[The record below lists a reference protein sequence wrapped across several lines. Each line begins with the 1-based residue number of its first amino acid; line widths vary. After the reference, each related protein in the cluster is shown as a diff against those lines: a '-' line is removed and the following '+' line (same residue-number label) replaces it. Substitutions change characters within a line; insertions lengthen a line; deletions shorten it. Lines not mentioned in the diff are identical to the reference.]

1 MQEHQRVRAG
11 IAGMGSWARM
21 AHLPALLANPDVAVV
36 AVADTAPASL
46 AAASSLLPE
55 DCVAYA
61 DPLAMLAEEQL
72 DLVYIVTPD
81 DAHGE
86 PVRAAVAAGTH
97 IVCEKPLAISGSEA
111 WELSGLAEAAG
122 LVNRVGFTVRYS
134 PAMTTLNALIGDGA
148 IGIPHLVLGL
158 QQNGQ
163 FLDPAK
169 PFHWKMDK
177 RRTGGGA
184 IVEYGIHT
192 LDLALW
198 LGGPVCRVQ
207 AIGQTLVP
215 ERPMLDGSDTRIVTV
230 DDSTGWLIEY
240 ENGGK
245 GIGHA
250 GWATPGRAPGLEFR
264 VYGSNGAARVELSE
278 AHPGDEALWLSGP
291 DGNFERLELPGSGSH
306 PWYAHW
312 IGALIDDTVDEILG
326 RPHRGDPTFAD
337 GARAQD
343 LLDAALNSM
352 ETGAFTR
359 VGAMNTLSSDILKRN
374 AT

>member
-1 MQEHQRVRAG
+1 MQGHRVIRAG

-21 AHLPALLANPDVAVV
+21 AHLPSLLANPHVVVA
-36 AVADTAPASL
+36 AVADSAQASL
-46 AAASSLLPE
+46 DAASALLPA
-55 DCVAYA
+55 DCAVYA
-61 DPLAMLAEEQL
+61 DPLTMLTAEEL
-72 DLVYIVTPD
+72 DLVCIVTPD
-81 DAHGE
+81 DAHAG

-97 IVCEKPLAISGSEA
+97 IVCEKPLAISGAEA
-111 WELSGLAEAAG
+111 WELSRLAEAAG
-122 LVNRVGFTVRYS
+122 LVNRVGFVVRYS
-134 PAMTTLNALIGDGA
+134 PAMTALHDLIEDGA
-148 IGIPHLVLGL
+148 IGVPHLVLAL

-163 FLDPAK
+163 FLNPAT

-177 RRTGGGA
+177 TRTGGGA

-198 LGGPVCRVQ
+198 LGGPVRRAQ

-215 ERPMLDGSDTRIVTV
+215 ERPLPDGSATRPVMV

-250 GWATPGRAPGLEFR
+250 SWATPGRAPGLEIR
-264 VYGSNGAARVELSE
+264 VYGSKGAARVELSD
-278 AHPGDEALWLSGP
+278 AYPGDEALWISGP
-291 DGNFERLELPGSGSH
+291 GGNFERQTLPESAGR
-306 PWYAHW
+306 PWYEQW

-326 RPHRGDPTFAD
+326 RAHRGDPTFAD

-343 LLDAALNSM
+343 LLGAALQSM

-359 VGAMNTLSSDILKRN
+359 VGAASALPSECTEPVM
-374 AT
+374 

>member
-1 MQEHQRVRAG
+1 MQGHRLIRAG
-11 IAGMGSWARM
+11 IAGMGTWARM
-21 AHLPALLANPDVAVV
+21 AHLPALLANPNVAVV
-36 AVADTAPASL
+36 AVADDARASL
-46 AAASSLLPE
+46 DAASSLLPE
-55 DCVAYA
+55 GCSVYA
-61 DPLAMLAEEQL
+61 DPLAMLAGEAL
-72 DLVYIVTPD
+72 DLVCIVTPD
-81 DAHGE
+81 DAHAG

-97 IVCEKPLAISGSEA
+97 IVCEKPLAISGAEA
-111 WELSGLAEAAG
+111 WELARLVEAAG

-134 PAMTTLNALIGDGA
+134 PAMTALKTLIDGDA
-148 IGIPHLVLGL
+148 IGEPHLVLGL

-177 RRTGGGA
+177 TRTGGGA

-215 ERPMLDGSDTRIVTV
+215 ERPLLDGSDTRVITV

-291 DGNFERLELPGSGSH
+291 DGNFELLELPGPGSH

-312 IGALIDDTVDEILG
+312 IGALIDDTIDEILG

-343 LLDAALNSM
+343 LLDAALTSM
-352 ETGAFTR
+352 ATGAFTL
-359 VGAMNTLSSDILKRN
+359 VGATNAERN
-374 AT
+374 ASGAPAT

>member
-1 MQEHQRVRAG
+1 MQEHRVIRAG

-21 AHLPALLANPDVAVV
+21 AHLPALLANPHVAVV
-36 AVADTAPASL
+36 AVADSAQASRV
-46 AAASSLLPE
+46 AASSLLPA
-55 DCVAYA
+55 DCSVYA
-61 DPLAMLAEEQL
+61 DPLTMLADETL
-72 DLVYIVTPD
+72 DLVCIVTPD
-81 DAHGE
+81 DAHVA

-97 IVCEKPLAISGSEA
+97 IVCEKPLAISGAEA
-111 WELSGLAEAAG
+111 WELSRLAEAAG
-122 LVNRVGFTVRYS
+122 LVNRVGFVVRYS
-134 PAMTTLNALIGDGA
+134 SAMTALHDLIEDGA
-148 IGIPHLVLGL
+148 IGAPHLVLAL

-177 RRTGGGA
+177 TRTGGGA

-198 LGGPVCRVQ
+198 LGGPVRRAQ
-207 AIGQTLVP
+207 AIRQTLIP
-215 ERPMLDGSDTRIVTV
+215 ERPLPDGLGMRSVTV

-250 GWATPGRAPGLEFR
+250 SWATPGRAPGLEIR
-264 VYGSNGAARVELSE
+264 VYGSKGAARVELSD
-278 AHPGDEALWLSGP
+278 AYPGDEALWVSGP
-291 DGNFERLELPGSGSH
+291 GGNFERLTLPVPASRH
-306 PWYAHW
+306 WYEQW

-326 RPHRGDPTFAD
+326 RAHRGDPTFAD

-343 LLDAALNSM
+343 LLDAALQSM

-359 VGAMNTLSSDILKRN
+359 VGAAN
-374 AT
+374 ALPSKCTEPVM

>member
-72 DLVYIVTPD
+72 DLVCIVTPD

-97 IVCEKPLAISGSEA
+97 LICEKPLAITGSEA
-111 WELSGLAEAAG
+111 WELSRLAEAAG

-134 PAMTTLNALIGDGA
+134 PAMTALNALIGDGA

-215 ERPMLDGSDTRIVTV
+215 ERPLLDGSDTRIVTV

-291 DGNFERLELPGSGSH
+291 DGNFERVTLCEPDGR
-306 PWYAHW
+306 PWYEQW
-312 IGALIDDTVDEILG
+312 IGGLIDDTVDEILG